1 VVASTTTELGDL
13 LDDCFQW
20 RRSELAALKTEIE
33 RTSKANSAHAPR
45 DRMVLRAAVA
55 LIYAHWEGFVKDACQ
70 HYLDFVA
77 KRRLKYSELSD
88 PWLHTSLRRIV
99 AAGSGTSDAVDR
111 LASAIRRGGAERAAL
126 SRKGVV
132 ETRANLRHETVCDI
146 MNSLG
151 LPLGM
156 IETRAQLIDRR
167 LCDAR
172 NSVAHGRA
180 TFPEPGGALE
190 LHREVLE
197 MMEYVRNSVISAA
210 ENARY
215 RVPAPAD
222 VTPDE

>member
-1 VVASTTTELGDL
+1 MVASTTTELGDL

-20 RRSELAALKTEIE
+20 RRTELAALRAEIE
-33 RTSKANSAHAPR
+33 RTNRAASPHAPR

-77 KRRLKYSELSD
+77 KRRLKYRELSD
-88 PWLHTSLRRIV
+88 PWLHTSLRRTV
-99 AAGSGTSDAVDR
+99 SSGSGTSDTVDR
-111 LASAIRRGGAERAAL
+111 LAAAIRSGGAERAPLA
-126 SRKGVV
+126 RKGVV
-132 ETRANLRHETVCDI
+132 ETRANLRHDTVCEI
-146 MNSLG
+146 MNALG

-180 TFPEPGGALE
+180 TFPEPSDALD

-197 MMEYVRNSVISAA
+197 MMEYVRNAVISAA
-210 ENARY
+210 ETAGY
-215 RVPAPAD
+215 RLPAPTDPGPAA
-222 VTPDE
+222 

>member
-1 VVASTTTELGDL
+1 MVASTVTELGDL

-20 RRSELAALKTEIE
+20 RRSELAVLKTEIE
-33 RTSKANSAHAPR
+33 RTNRTISAHAPR

-55 LIYAHWEGFVKDACQ
+55 LSYAHWEGFVKDACQ

-77 KRRLKYSELSD
+77 RRRLKYSELSD
-88 PWLHTSLRRIV
+88 PWLHTSLRGIV

-111 LASAIRRGGAERAAL
+111 LASAIRSGGAERAAL

-132 ETRANLRHETVCDI
+132 DTRSNLRHQTVCDI
-146 MNSLG
+146 MNALG

-180 TFPEPGGALE
+180 TFPGRDDALE

-197 MMEYVRNSVISAA
+197 MMEYVRASVISAA
-210 ENARY
+210 ESGRY
-215 RVPAPAD
+215 RL
-222 VTPDE
+222 TPDS